1 MKFRFVDFQS
11 CPRGQFWD
19 HTLPLVDNTRCRLCP
34 PGQYKDF
41 DGFGLCNICP
51 RGTYSP
57 LGSRTCTPDSRCPAG
72 SPAPCDN
79 LDIETRL
86 HLFPRINT
94 SLPRESAEVEFFGYS
109 LPLLWV
115 HVIFAI
121 LVLGG
126 EHLVLWLSHSFFLIE
141 LVHIVQSTWNL
152 SHHADSGGH
161 DSHGHGHGA
170 GGHKQKGGHCLFL
183 LGHIFSV
190 IMFVFIIFIIA
201 YVIIL
206 SHEEIVS
213 TEVIPSIKTAEP
225 EDQVLYLTVM
235 FVGYQGVCDHTVW
248 DLTAVGMNKD
258 LLVPEITLTEANTCM
273 VSFTFSDGLLPRPRN
288 IISINFRSQSNVFPF
303 WAQAITITA
312 ETYNRT
318 DSERIR
324 SQLITNTLPP
334 NGIFNGVTSV
344 FLVSHRRNI
353 LNCRKLIEFSF
364 LPEPEYHC
372 ERQTQ
377 TYYTVENTVA
387 GSTSENQFFT
397 SSFSLV
403 FRFGNAEFDINTKK
417 TTINFIELLFVAV
430 LVNLGVYHLLHGVLS
445 MIETFVDII
454 NKIIALVSH
463 VTCQKFF
470 LTISFFKRRQKQDHD
485 IPTDPS
491 AELNYHLM
499 KEFEDTGH

>member
-1 MKFRFVDFQS
+1 MKFRSVDFQA

-19 HTLPLVDNTRCRLCP
+19 HTRQLIDNTRCRLCP

-57 LGSRTCTPDSRCPAG
+57 EGSLSCTPDSRCPAG

-86 HLFPRINT
+86 NLFPRINT
-94 SLPRESAEVEFFGYS
+94 SLPRESAEVEFFGYQ

-115 HVIFAI
+115 HVAFAF
-121 LVLGG
+121 LVLAG
-126 EHLVLWLSHSFFLIE
+126 EQLVLWFSHSFFLIE

-161 DSHGHGHGA
+161 HDAHGGGHGT
-170 GGHKQKGGHCLFL
+170 GGHKQKGGHCLFI

-225 EDQVLYLTVM
+225 DDQVLYLTVM
-235 FVGYQGVCDHTVW
+235 FVGYQGVCDQTVW
-248 DLTAVGMNKD
+248 DLNAVGMNKD
-258 LLVPEITLTEANTCM
+258 LLVPEITLTDASTCM

-288 IISINFRSQSNVFPF
+288 LISIKYRSQTNVFPF

-318 DSERIR
+318 DAQRIR
-324 SQLITNTLPP
+324 SELITNTLPP
-334 NGIFNGVTSV
+334 NGIFNGETQV

-372 ERQTQ
+372 DRQTQ

-387 GSTSENQFFT
+387 ASTSENQFFT
-397 SSFSLV
+397 SRFSLV

-430 LVNLGVYHLLHGVLS
+430 LTNLGVYHLLHGVLS

-454 NKIIALVSH
+454 NKIIVLVS
-463 VTCQKFF
+463 VKNMSKNVILEPS
-470 LTISFFKRRQKQDHD
+470 LT
-485 IPTDPS
+485 
-491 AELNYHLM
+491 
-499 KEFEDTGH
+499 